1 MFLKKPYLGGFEEM
15 QQLANASSIFEGGE
29 RLQ

>member
-1 MFLKKPYLGGFEEM
+1 M

-29 RLQ
+29 RLQWGPKIH